1 MKSGTSIC
9 YTNCSAK
16 GLSTAAQ
23 SPQSEIK
30 HEAEVSSVSL
40 ASLKPFVANSVNCL
54 ISAAASV
61 PNSPR
66 RGVIA
71 QMKLVHCRRRA
82 MYYSQAETCCGASIR
97 L

>member
-1 MKSGTSIC
+1 MKSGPSIC
-9 YTNCSAK
+9 CTNCSAN

-23 SPQSEIK
+23 SPQSEMK
-30 HEAEVSSVSL
+30 HEAEVSSVSF
-40 ASLKPFVANSVNCL
+40 AFWKPFVANSVNCL

-82 MYYSQAETCCGASIR
+82 MYYSQADPCWEASIR